1 MADIIAKTRRPG
13 APSGLA
19 ARAGESS
26 CERTPTGVT
35 RALNDAPLPGR
46 AAADKTLLRRPIEL
60 LFFAYRD
67 FTGIADRK
75 LATIGFGRAHHRALY
90 FIGRVPGIAV
100 GELLDILCITK
111 QSLAPVLREMLRARY
126 IVQRA
131 DAADRRRRRLFLT
144 ERGLD
149 LERELTR
156 RQSRLI
162 AKAFAAAGADAAR
175 GFDAVLRGMVGGRD
189 RRRFFGQ

>member
-1 MADIIAKTRRPG
+1 M
-13 APSGLA
+13 
-19 ARAGESS
+19 
-26 CERTPTGVT
+26 T

>member
-1 MADIIAKTRRPG
+1 MGKYVNMPDIIAKTRRFG
-13 APSGLA
+13 ASSGRP
-19 ARAGESS
+19 ARAG
-26 CERTPTGVT
+26 T
-35 RALNDAPLPGR
+35 
-46 AAADKTLLRRPIEL
+46 ADKALLRRPIEL

-67 FTGIADRK
+67 FTGIADRR

-90 FIGRVPGIAV
+90 FIGRAPGITV
-100 GELLDILCITK
+100 GELLDILRITK

-144 ERGLD
+144 ERGAA

-162 AKAFAAAGADAAR
+162 AKAFAAAGRDAAR
-175 GFDAVLRGMVGGRD
+175 GFEAVLRRMVGARD
-189 RRRFFGQ
+189 RRRFFGK

>member
-1 MADIIAKTRRPG
+1 M
-13 APSGLA
+13 
-19 ARAGESS
+19 
-26 CERTPTGVT
+26 
-35 RALNDAPLPGR
+35 
-46 AAADKTLLRRPIEL
+46 
-60 LFFAYRD
+60 LFRS
-67 FTGIADRK
+67 
-75 LATIGFGRAHHRALY
+75 GRAHHRALY
-90 FIGRVPGIAV
+90 FIGRAPGITV
-100 GELLDILCITK
+100 GDLLDILRITK
-111 QSLAPVLREMLRARY
+111 QSLAPVLREMVRARY

-144 ERGLD
+144 ERGLG

-175 GFDAVLRGMVGGRD
+175 GFDAVLRRMVGARD